1 MANWIELNS
10 GLDIEKI
17 KEASFGKPVLIFKHS
32 TSCSISSAAKDRLE
46 RGWDDLN
53 SFDEVYYLDLLRH
66 RDISNALAAE
76 FDVRHESPQVLVI
89 KDGVCVYHESH
100 FGIRSR
106 EIAAA
111 V

>member
-17 KEASFGKPVLIFKHS
+17 REASFGKPVLIFKHS
-32 TSCSISSAAKDRLE
+32 TTCPVSSTAKDRLE
-46 RGWDDLN
+46 RNWDDL
-53 SFDEVYYLDLLRH
+53 SGFDEIYHLDLLRH
-66 RDISNALAAE
+66 RDISNAIAAE
-76 FDVRHESPQVLVI
+76 FEIKHESPQVLII
-89 KDGVCVYHESH
+89 KNGACIYNESH

-111 V
+111 L